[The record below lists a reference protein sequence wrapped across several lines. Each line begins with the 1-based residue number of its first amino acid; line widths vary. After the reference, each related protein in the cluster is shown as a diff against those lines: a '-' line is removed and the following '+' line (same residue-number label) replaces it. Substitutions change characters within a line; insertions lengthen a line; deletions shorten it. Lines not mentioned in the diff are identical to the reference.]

1 MDNSI
6 KSAAPVAHS
15 LEDRGLGSIQVQNAD
30 ELRLAQMGHRQELK
44 RHFSVWSLIGLAA
57 NCTISWTG
65 LGLGLITSINA
76 GGPGA
81 LIYGFIFVF
90 ILQCF
95 LGTSL
100 AEFVS
105 AYPVEGGMYHWIAAI
120 APKRYSNVLS
130 FATGWST
137 VFGWIFTTA
146 STNLV
151 YSSNFI
157 ALIALYRPNLVVQPW
172 MTFVAYQGFNVI
184 TSGIVMFGN
193 KWMPAINKFS
203 LCYLQLAWFAIL
215 VTVAATAPKH
225 NDAEF
230 VFRTW
235 INETGWKNNV
245 VCFITGLVNPL
256 YSLGGLDGITHIT
269 EEMPNPGRNAPL
281 ALACTLA
288 IAFVTGLTYLLSLMF
303 SVQDYASL
311 ADSPTG
317 LPLAE
322 LFRQATQSRG
332 GAFALVFLLWVAVG
346 PCVIGSQ
353 LSTGRMLWAF
363 ARDDGLPFSKFCSK
377 VNKRFGA
384 PVNAQLCVG
393 IIIALLGCIYLGS
406 STAFNSMMSSAVT
419 INNIAYLVPILTNV
433 LLGRKTMHRGPFSLG
448 YVAGMTVNIITVA
461 WLIFAIVFFSFP
473 YDMPV
478 TASNMNY
485 TCVCVG
491 GFLLLELLWWIVAG
505 KKYSR
510 RMEKVREEEKNA
522 SQAVVVD
529 LVGKS

>member
-15 LEDRGLGSIQVQNAD
+15 LDDKGLGSIQVQNAD
-30 ELRLAQMGHRQELK
+30 ELRLAQMGHKQELK

-225 NDAEF
+225 NDTEF

-269 EEMPNPGRNAPL
+269 EEMPNVSI
-281 ALACTLA
+281 TL
-288 IAFVTGLTYLLSLMF
+288 
-303 SVQDYASL
+303 
-311 ADSPTG
+311 
-317 LPLAE
+317 
-322 LFRQATQSRG
+322 
-332 GAFALVFLLWVAVG
+332 
-346 PCVIGSQ
+346 
-353 LSTGRMLWAF
+353 
-363 ARDDGLPFSKFCSK
+363 
-377 VNKRFGA
+377 
-384 PVNAQLCVG
+384 
-393 IIIALLGCIYLGS
+393 
-406 STAFNSMMSSAVT
+406 
-419 INNIAYLVPILTNV
+419 
-433 LLGRKTMHRGPFSLG
+433 
-448 YVAGMTVNIITVA
+448 
-461 WLIFAIVFFSFP
+461 
-473 YDMPV
+473 
-478 TASNMNY
+478 
-485 TCVCVG
+485 
-491 GFLLLELLWWIVAG
+491 
-505 KKYSR
+505 
-510 RMEKVREEEKNA
+510 
-522 SQAVVVD
+522 
-529 LVGKS
+529 